1 MPWQDGEIHVAALV
15 RSRARMSSPLYR
27 SHFSC
32 GCNGRATGGS
42 VCGMCRSTFC
52 FPRAPLVDTQSPTA
66 ATSWIACRCPM
77 CARHPTDRAAYLK
90 LGIYVGPGV
99 STEPNPLGSAGD
111 TLPAYGFLTAP
122 DPTMPGTLIPVSPF
136 VVHVGCC
143 GKQCGKSVSK
153 PR

>member
-15 RSRARMSSPLYR
+15 RSTL
-27 SHFSC
+27 
-32 GCNGRATGGS
+32 
-42 VCGMCRSTFC
+42 C
-52 FPRAPLVDTQSPTA
+52 FPRAPLVDEQSATA
-66 ATSWIACRCPM
+66 ATPWIAYRCPM
-77 CARHPTDRAAYLK
+77 CARHPTDCAAYLK
-90 LGIYVGPGV
+90 LGIYVRPGV

-111 TLPAYGFLTAP
+111 TLPAYGFLTAL

-143 GKQCGKSVSK
+143 SKQCGKSVSK